1 MEVYSKD
8 ATPRVDKVSGK
19 NYYEGA
25 TSYKAADIN
34 DVENSV
40 QTVIGDLTVEIES
53 AVTNFDKL
61 IQELD
66 ENFGVKFIKLNDQK
80 LGFVDVE
87 AFNTLTKNLKTSL
100 ETSSNNATTFFGTS
114 KGNITDINTWLTELQ
129 TNAEEYS
136 KLEKSY
142 NADTTGIIKNP
153 ERAAKTKQE
162 MDTYTKLPNEPISY
176 GDWIRE

>member
-66 ENFGVKFIKLNDQK
+66 ENFGVKFIKLK
-80 LGFVDVE
+80 SILSIFL
-87 AFNTLTKNLKTSL
+87 FN
-100 ETSSNNATTFFGTS
+100 
-114 KGNITDINTWLTELQ
+114 IN
-129 TNAEEYS
+129 
-136 KLEKSY
+136 
-142 NADTTGIIKNP
+142 P
-153 ERAAKTKQE
+153 AKIYFTPSF
-162 MDTYTKLPNEPISY
+162 LN
-176 GDWIRE
+176 

>member
-8 ATPRVDKVSGK
+8 ATPRVDKVNGK

-100 ETSSNNATTFFGTS
+100 ETSSNNATTFFG
-114 KGNITDINTWLTELQ
+114 
-129 TNAEEYS
+129 
-136 KLEKSY
+136 KSY

-153 ERAAKTKQE
+153 ERAAKTKQA